1 MYDNHAVCTMGNGH
15 TIMKTIAIIDKSHVP
30 GFHIGFFPWGG
41 CRCVQGGGGG
51 GGAMGLILL
60 QKIGNYDV
68 IIASTATI
76 RQSTA

>member
-51 GGAMGLILL
+51 GCNGIDSSPENWQL
-60 QKIGNYDV
+60 
-68 IIASTATI
+68 
-76 RQSTA
+76 